1 MHIIHYNI
9 IIYYNIFFIYSS
21 FKFRIF
27 LKLNGYQRNIFRS
40 NLYIYEESIHL
51 SAEIKI
57 QCRSCMQEK

>member
-1 MHIIHYNI
+1 MKIDQPNF
-9 IIYYNIFFIYSS
+9 IYKKYKRKHKILRYNIF
-21 FKFRIF
+21 
-27 LKLNGYQRNIFRS
+27 NGYQRNIFRS